1 MPREPDASVTSA
13 ESVSSVILTVAAHP
27 FTFVIL
33 SAATA
38 LRHSHKE
45 RPREG
50 PL

>member
-1 MPREPDASVTSA
+1 MGPRRWRWVCP
-13 ESVSSVILTVAAHP
+13 AHP
-27 FTFVIL
+27 FAFVIL
-33 SAATA
+33 SAATV